1 MVVIAVV
8 AVLVA
13 VAAAVVFDRS
23 RRAADQ
29 RAAQAEDHLHAA
41 QARLGALTVQAEA
54 LEAELAEARER
65 LDALPAAGAAGAPD
79 APAHLT
85 GTDPESGLLGEA
97 YFDITLERLVAAAK
111 RHLRPVAVVLLEVAE
126 TGEEAID
133 AAAVAT
139 LLVDTLRDADIA
151 CRLPG
156 EGCFGV
162 VLEDTPENGAVW
174 SVERFRRAMAAA
186 GATRILRA
194 GIACY
199 PAHAFDAGELRS
211 RAAAALQAAR
221 QWRQDRIEVATASE
235 V

>member
-1 MVVIAVV
+1 VVVIAVV

-13 VAAAVVFDRS
+13 VVASVVADRS
-23 RRAADQ
+23 RRAAEQ
-29 RAAQAEDHLHAA
+29 RAAQAEDHMHAA
-41 QARLGALTVQAEA
+41 QARLGVLTVQVDA
-54 LEAELAEARER
+54 LEAALAEAREQ
-65 LDALPAAGAAGAPD
+65 LEAAPAASAPET
-79 APAHLT
+79 PAHLT
-85 GTDPESGLLGEA
+85 GTDPVTGLLGEA

-111 RHLRPVAVVLLEVAE
+111 RHLRPVAVVLLEVAP
-126 TGEEAID
+126 TGADPLD
-133 AAAVAT
+133 AGAVAS

-174 SVERFRRAMAAA
+174 SVERFRRAMA
-186 GATRILRA
+186 GQGGTHLLRA

-199 PAHAFDAGELRS
+199 PAHAFDAAELRI
-211 RAAAALQAAR
+211 RAAEALDAAR